1 MPTLIESREAAG
13 TPMSKQYRDTPSAPA
28 DSSDHATA
36 QPFAGF
42 AR

>member
-1 MPTLIESREAAG
+1 MPTLIESCEAAG
-13 TPMSKQYRDTPSAPA
+13 TPMSTQDRDAPSAPA
-28 DSSDHATA
+28 ALSDHATA